1 MESIFT
7 NIRIMNFRI
16 FFAYFLISVFC
27 VGCTSDNSR
36 CGDIIDK
43 QNVNGKYYFILNAD
57 SNIFNTNGSEI
68 ESYVPDNSVSGE
80 VTEYVYNS
88 FSVGEEYCAE

>member
-1 MESIFT
+1 
-7 NIRIMNFRI
+7 MNFRI
-16 FFAYFLISVFC
+16 FFVYFLVSSFC
-27 VGCTSDNSR
+27 IACTSNNSR

-80 VTEYVYNS
+80 VTKSVYNS

>member
-1 MESIFT
+1 MNSRSFFSYLLISIF
-7 NIRIMNFRI
+7 
-16 FFAYFLISVFC
+16 YVSC
-27 VGCTSDNSR
+27 ESDNSR

-57 SNIFNTNGSEI
+57 SSIFNTNGSEI

-80 VTEYVYNS
+80 VTESVYNS

>member
-1 MESIFT
+1 
-7 NIRIMNFRI
+7 MNFRI
-16 FFAYFLISVFC
+16 FFAYFLISIFYVS
-27 VGCTSDNSR
+27 CTSDNSR

-43 QNVNGKYYFILNAD
+43 QNVSGKYYFILNAD

-80 VTEYVYNS
+80 VTESVYNS